1 MLVIAAC
8 FAAVCAGTAVSP
20 PDTLPSF
27 RAPREVSVSVPILE
41 FVPADSDRI
50 TSIPAAVADDT
61 THGRRRHRVV
71 AVEYSDWYSRR
82 LTIHR
87 WASYA
92 TLPLFVGNYVTG
104 EQLLNKGNQ
113 APRWAIR
120 SHGPL
125 ATAVATLFAVNTI
138 TGGMNLWE
146 GRKDPSGRG
155 WRTTHAILMLVAD
168 AGFTTA
174 GILSNSAERSD
185 QKRRLHR
192 TVALSS
198 IGVSLVS
205 YIMMIPPFRRD

>member
-1 MLVIAAC
+1 MFVVTAC
-8 FAAVCAGTAVSP
+8 VVSLCFGANVPVDTTARVDSVP
-20 PDTLPSF
+20 FVLTLQ
-27 RAPREVSVSVPILE
+27 APRGEAR
-41 FVPADSDRI
+41 PAVGAMLDS
-50 TSIPAAVADDT
+50 VADT
-61 THGRRRHRVV
+61 TVARRRRRAV

-87 WASYA
+87 WASYT

-104 EQLLNKGNQ
+104 EQLLNKGNL

-120 SHGPL
+120 SHGPM

-138 TGGMNLWE
+138 TGGMNLWA
-146 GRKDPSGRG
+146 GRQDPAGRG

-168 AGFTTA
+168 GGFTAA

-185 QKRRLHR
+185 QKRHLHR
-192 TVALSS
+192 TIALSS